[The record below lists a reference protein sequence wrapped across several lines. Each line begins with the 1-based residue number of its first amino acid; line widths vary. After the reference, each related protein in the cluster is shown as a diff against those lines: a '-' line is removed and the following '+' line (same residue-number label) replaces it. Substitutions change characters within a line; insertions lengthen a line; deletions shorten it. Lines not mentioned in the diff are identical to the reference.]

1 MQKSEA
7 YESLEAMAKYMYY
20 SEDREYSDEELERGS
35 LGTVIDMQTVQSR
48 QSEHSHSCAY
58 LT

>member
-7 YESLEAMAKYMYY
+7 YESLEAMAKNMYY

-35 LGTVIDMQTVQSR
+35 LGTVIDMQTVQGR
-48 QSEHSHSCAY
+48 LVRAFA
-58 LT
+58 